1 MSVLTNLLDA
11 ATDGGFTR
19 AFAGPRPGASDE
31 DIIRL
36 YRGRYNQ
43 YATPEAL
50 RDVERGVQTYL
61 NDPRTPLRFT
71 LDGLRDDALRARGLK
86 YNQGFDEIPERS
98 PTGRF
103 LREIINLPSTGE
115 NSGA

>member
-1 MSVLTNLLDA
+1 MSVFTDLLDA

-31 DIIRL
+31 DIMRL
-36 YRGRYNQ
+36 YQGRYNQ

-50 RDVERGVQTYL
+50 RDVERGILAYT
-61 NDPRTPLRFT
+61 NDPKTKFRFT
-71 LDGLRDDALRARGLK
+71 LDELRDQALGARGLR
-86 YNQGFDEIPERS
+86 YNQGFDEIPNYS

-103 LREIINLPSTGE
+103 LKGIINLPSTGKY
-115 NSGA
+115 SGA